1 MSRKCRKLQLRAL
14 VGRFGSQNVMVGRL
28 DDLGGGPP
36 PLKFFEKIFVGV
48 GKTSLAVR
56 FIHGTFQE
64 VYSKTIED
72 TYRYIS
78 VLENQYNA
86 TLTLALFQ
94 KTLGGSQSE
103 SVK

>member
-1 MSRKCRKLQLRAL
+1 MFFWILSKLPSPP
-14 VGRFGSQNVMVGRL
+14 F
-28 DDLGGGPP
+28 P
-36 PLKFFEKIFVGV
+36 PLKFFEKIFAGV

-64 VYSKTIED
+64 MYSKTIED

-86 TLTLALFQ
+86 TLTLFQ

>member
-1 MSRKCRKLQLRAL
+1 MRSCPSLIRDVLTKKTDVL
-14 VGRFGSQNVMVGRL
+14 L
-28 DDLGGGPP
+28 DFVQITFPPPLP
-36 PLKFFEKIFVGV
+36 PLKFFEKIFAGV

-64 VYSKTIED
+64 MYSKTIED

-78 VLENQYNA
+78 VLENQYNV

-94 KTLGGSQSE
+94 KTLRGSQSK

>member
-1 MSRKCRKLQLRAL
+1 MFFWILSKLPSPPL
-14 VGRFGSQNVMVGRL
+14 
-28 DDLGGGPP
+28 P
-36 PLKFFEKIFVGV
+36 PLKFFEKIFAGV

-64 VYSKTIED
+64 MYSKTIED

-78 VLENQYNA
+78 VLENQYNV

-94 KTLGGSQSE
+94 KTLRGSQSK